1 MIIGLFTD
9 LRSVDPLEEFLE
21 GEYDPGEYNLTWI
34 FAVIFPALHD
44 CMILVLNFDMEN
56 VRGSSP

>member
-1 MIIGLFTD
+1 MIIGIFTY

-34 FAVIFPALHD
+34 LAVIFPALHD
-44 CMILVLNFDMEN
+44 YFVY
-56 VRGSSP
+56 